1 MRGNYYDHPDL
12 TNFKLSRV
20 DAQMNFNW
28 GEAKPYPDLNND
40 EVSVR
45 WTGQVQPRFSGAY
58 TFHTQA
64 NDGVRLWVNGRLLI
78 NDWTTHSTAAE
89 RSGTITLVARQ
100 KYDIKLEYFD
110 FKGPASVVLLWSS
123 PSQVKQVIPKSQLY
137 PAAATGGAVGGDG
150 DD

>member
-89 RSGTITLVARQ
+89 RSGTITLVAGQ

-123 PSQVKQVIPKSQLY
+123 PS
-137 PAAATGGAVGGDG
+137 
-150 DD
+150 